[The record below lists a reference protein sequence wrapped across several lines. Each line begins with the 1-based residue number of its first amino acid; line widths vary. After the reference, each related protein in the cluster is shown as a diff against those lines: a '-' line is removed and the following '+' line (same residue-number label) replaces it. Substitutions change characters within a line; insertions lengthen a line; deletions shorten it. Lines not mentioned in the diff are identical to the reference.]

1 MGTPE
6 FSSMRMLGISRRW
19 FLRGVVY
26 SIPVVC
32 VADAFWIEPEW
43 VAVREVKISEEPRAR
58 FVHFTDLHHKGEREY
73 LSKVITRIN
82 DLSPDFVCF
91 TGDIV
96 EDKSYLMEALDCLS
110 ELRAPTY
117 GVPGNWDYVSRD
129 AQSEVDACFDST
141 GGAWLRNAEA
151 WEGDCRIIGVDNRV
165 PQAESTAGARKQ
177 ILLTHYPTDA
187 DDVSGDPYDLIL
199 AGHSHGGQCRV
210 PFFGPIVV
218 PDRVGRYDRG
228 LFDTPGGPLYV
239 NPGIGTFLLS
249 VRFACRP
256 EITVF
261 EI

>member
-1 MGTPE
+1 MGMPH
-6 FSSMRMLGISRRW
+6 ISRRW
-19 FLRGVVY
+19 FLRGIVY

-32 VADAFWIEPEW
+32 VADALWIEPQW
-43 VAVREVKISEEPRAR
+43 LAVRAMKMSEEPKAR
-58 FVHFTDLHHKGEREY
+58 FVHFTDLHYKGERGY
-73 LSKVITRIN
+73 LAKVIDRVN
-82 DLSPDFVCF
+82 ALSPDFVCF

-96 EDKSYLMEALDCLS
+96 EDKMHLMEALDGLS

-117 GVPGNWDYVSRD
+117 GVPGNWDYVARQ
-129 AQSEVDACFDST
+129 AQSEVDACFEST
-141 GGAWLRNAEA
+141 GGAWLRNTEA
-151 WEGDCRIIGVDNRV
+151 WEGDCCIIGADRRI
-165 PQAESTAGARKQ
+165 PESEPIAGARKR

-187 DDVSGDPYDLIL
+187 DDVTGEPFDLIL

-210 PFFGPIVV
+210 PFFGPVVV
-218 PDRVGRYDRG
+218 PDRVGAYDRG

-256 EITVF
+256 EITVI